1 MSLVEWRIVIEAN
14 RGDRVIT
21 LSVII

>member
-1 MSLVEWRIVIEAN
+1 MSLVDWRLVIEAN